1 MQKKLLAVAVAGVF
15 AAPAAALAQS
25 STVQIYGTVIVNYNI
40 ADFGKASATVDK
52 PRVDYLNGHDS
63 NIGFRGEEK
72 LGGGLSAWFQCESSF
87 TLSSGGN
94 DGLCARNSAMGFK
107 GGFGNV
113 FVGTWDAPMKL
124 TAAPARP
131 YSTSG
136 IFGMG
141 GMMWNES
148 ANNVGNGALGLA
160 GPTGSGT
167 SAQFENGFSRR
178 QTNTINYHAD
188 FSGVGV
194 FAQVSAANEATASTN
209 AMTYNKPRMWGL
221 GANYAAGPMYLG
233 AGYERHK
240 DFNPA
245 SQAAYNGGS
254 DNAWTLSGAYTIGT
268 FKLSGIFSHIKYE
281 TAAAANLKVSSW
293 GLFGDWAIGGPHKVR
308 MSYVQQRDTKGNHV
322 GTIGSFVGN
331 NGAGNTGAKQ
341 YTLQYAYGFSK
352 RTEVNFGYSRI
363 TNEANAIQR
372 LQTSGPR
379 AFAGEDQSAFAL
391 GIKHSF

>member
-1 MQKKLLAVAVAGVF
+1 MKRKLLSVAVATAF
-15 AAPAAALAQS
+15 AAPGAVLAQS

-40 ADFGKASATVDK
+40 ADFGKAAAAVDK
-52 PRVDYLNGHDS
+52 PRADFLNAHDA

-72 LGGGLSAWFQCESSF
+72 LGGGLSAWFQCESS
-87 TLSSGGN
+87 LSLDSGGN
-94 DGLCARNSAMGFK
+94 DGLCGRNSAMGFK

-113 FVGTWDAPMKL
+113 FVGTWDTPMKL

-136 IFGMG
+136 IYGMG
-141 GMMWNES
+141 GLLWNES
-148 ANNVGNGALGLA
+148 GNNVGNGALGA
-160 GPTGSGT
+160 GATGNGNT
-167 SAQFENGFSRR
+167 GQFEYSFTRR
-178 QTNTINYHAD
+178 QNNSINYHSN
-188 FSGVGV
+188 FGGVGV
-194 FAQVSAANEATASTN
+194 FAQVTAANESTGTTN

-221 GANYAAGPMYLG
+221 GVNYAAGPMYLG

-268 FKLSGIFSHIKYE
+268 FKLSGIFTHIKYE
-281 TAAAANLKVSSW
+281 TAAAADLKVSSW
-293 GLFGDWAIGGPHKVR
+293 GVFGDWAIGGPHKVR

-322 GTIGSFVGN
+322 GNIGAFVGN
-331 NGAGNTGAKQ
+331 GGAGSTGAKQ

-372 LQTSGPR
+372 LQTAGPR
-379 AFAGEDQSAFAL
+379 AFAGEDQSAFAI
-391 GIKHSF
+391 GVKHSF

>member
-25 STVQIYGTVIVNYNI
+25 STVQIYGTIIVNYNI
-40 ADFGKASATVDK
+40 ADFGKAAAAVDK
-52 PRVDYLNGHDS
+52 PRSDFINAHDA

-72 LGGGLSAWFQCESSF
+72 LGGGLSAWFQCESS
-87 TLSSGGN
+87 LSLDSGGN
-94 DGLCARNSAMGFK
+94 DGFCARNSAMGFK

-136 IFGMG
+136 IYGMG
-141 GMMWNES
+141 GLMWNES
-148 ANNVGNGALGLA
+148 GNNVGNGAIGAGLTGA
-160 GPTGSGT
+160 GTTG
-167 SAQFENGFSRR
+167 QFEYSFTRR
-178 QTNTINYHAD
+178 QNNTINYHSN
-188 FSGVGV
+188 FGGVGV
-194 FAQVSAANEATASTN
+194 FAQVSAANESTGVTSAATIQ
-209 AMTYNKPRMWGL
+209 KPRMWGI
-221 GANYAAGPMYLG
+221 GVNYAAGPMYLG

-245 SQAAYNGGS
+245 SSAAYTGGN
-254 DNAWTLSGAYTIGT
+254 DNAWTLSAAYTIGT
-268 FKLSGIFSHIKYE
+268 FKLSGILSHIKYE
-281 TAAAANLKVSSW
+281 ALPAADLKVTSW

-308 MSYVQQRDTKGNHV
+308 MSYVQQRDTKGNGV
-322 GTIGSFVGN
+322 GTIGAYVGN
-331 NGAGNTGAKQ
+331 AGAGGTGAKQ

-352 RTEVNFGYSRI
+352 RTEVNVGYSKI
-363 TNEANAIQR
+363 NNEQFAIQR
-372 LQTSGPR
+372 LQTAGPR
-379 AFAGEDQSAFAL
+379 AFAGEDQSAFAI

>member
-1 MQKKLLAVAVAGVF
+1 MQKKLLALAVAGAFV
-15 AAPAAALAQS
+15 APAAALAQS

-52 PRVDYLNGHDS
+52 PSSDYLNAHDS

-72 LGGGLSAWFQCESSF
+72 LAGGLSAWFQCESSL

-94 DGLCARNSAMGFK
+94 DGFCARNSGMGFK

-113 FVGTWDAPMKL
+113 FVGTWDTPMKL

-148 ANNVGNGALGLA
+148 GNNVGNGALGLA
-160 GPTGSGT
+160 GPTGAGT
-167 SAQFENGFSRR
+167 SGQFENSFTRR
-178 QTNTINYHAD
+178 QNNTINYHAD
-188 FSGVGV
+188 FRGVGV
-194 FAQVSAANEATASTN
+194 FAQMSAANESTASTS
-209 AMTYNKPRMWGL
+209 AMTVQKPRMWGL
-221 GANYAAGPMYLG
+221 GVNYAAGPMYLG

-245 SQAAYNGGS
+245 SQATYTGGNDS
-254 DNAWTLSGAYTIGT
+254 AWTLSGAYTIGT
-268 FKLSGIFSHIKYE
+268 FKLSGLFSHLKYE
-281 TAAAANLKVSSW
+281 ALPGADLKVSSW
-293 GLFGDWAIGGPHKVR
+293 GVFGDWAIGGPHKLR
-308 MSYVQQRDTKGNHV
+308 ASYVDQRDTKGSAI
-322 GTIGSFVGN
+322 GTIGSYVGN
-331 NGAGNTGAKQ
+331 GGAGSTGAKQ

-352 RTEVNFGYSRI
+352 RTEVNFGYARI
-363 TNEANAIQR
+363 ANEANAIQR

-379 AFAGEDQSAFAL
+379 AFAGENQSAFAI
-391 GIKHSF
+391 GVKHSF